1 MKIIFL
7 FDQVDAEGKLVAADS
22 APFVT
27 TPDKLNLRQIAPG
40 LSSIGIVFEQTN
52 EQGETQQFFRQ
63 IVNFPI
69 SLVPQFASLE
79 EEINYLKQLLT
90 QRITQHV
97 EASAQAAAQVE
108 ASAQAA
114 AQASAPQTPAAPQE
128 TAPAAPPAVAE
139 APAPKAKRA
148 KKSTSAPVANTE
160 PTGAL

>member
-7 FDQVDAEGKLVAADS
+7 FDQVDAEGKLVAPDS

-69 SLVPQFASLE
+69 DLKQPEPAPIMAPAQVPQ
-79 EEINYLKQLLT
+79 
-90 QRITQHV
+90 
-97 EASAQAAAQVE
+97 AAT
-108 ASAQAA
+108 
-114 AQASAPQTPAAPQE
+114 PTPASTPE
-128 TAPAAPPAVAE
+128 V
-139 APAPKAKRA
+139 APKVKRA
-148 KKSTSAPVANTE
+148 RKSTSAPAPVASE
-160 PTGAL
+160 ESAK

>member
-40 LSSIGIVFEQTN
+40 LSSVGIIFEQTN

-69 SLVPQFASLE
+69 ELKQPEPAPIMAPAIVPQ
-79 EEINYLKQLLT
+79 
-90 QRITQHV
+90 
-97 EASAQAAAQVE
+97 
-108 ASAQAA
+108 
-114 AQASAPQTPAAPQE
+114 APPIPAATTE
-128 TAPAAPPAVAE
+128 APAAPKV
-139 APAPKAKRA
+139 KRA
-148 KKSTSAPVANTE
+148 RKSTAPVPVANTE
-160 PTGAL
+160 PAGAL